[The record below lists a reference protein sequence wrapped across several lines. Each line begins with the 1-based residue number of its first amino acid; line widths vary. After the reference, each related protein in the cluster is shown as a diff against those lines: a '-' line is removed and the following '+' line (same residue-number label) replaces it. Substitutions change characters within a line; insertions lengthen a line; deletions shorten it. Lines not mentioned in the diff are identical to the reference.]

1 MAVGAAAIAA
11 FALLGTMAL
20 VAAGLGMRQGPGIQW
35 WGTPDGKAPRFVL
48 PLTALFLALG
58 AAALVLTAAAGD
70 DSANMVAYQALVAAY
85 YGLMLVYVGL
95 MATAGSRKDATSTY
109 ASVGLMATAG
119 SRKDATS
126 TYAAVGAVLVV
137 AGAVQLTAT
146 GFLAAVAFGGSDDL
160 VSVAFVLQLAASL
173 WAALYDAIYY
183 PVPSETGPQQYSKVE
198 TRL

>member
-20 VAAGLGMRQGPGIQW
+20 VAAGLGMRQGTAIQW

-58 AAALVLTAAAGD
+58 AAALALTAAAED

-85 YGLMLVYVGL
+85 YGLMLVY
-95 MATAGSRKDATSTY
+95 
-109 ASVGLMATAG
+109 VGLMATAG

-183 PVPSETGPQQYSKVE
+183 PVPSEAGRQWYSEVK
-198 TRL
+198 T

>member
-20 VAAGLGMRQGPGIQW
+20 VAAGLGVRQGPGIQW

-70 DSANMVAYQALVAAY
+70 DSDNMVAYQALAAAY
-85 YGLMLVYVGL
+85 YGLMLVYVAM
-95 MATAGSRKDATSTY
+95 MAAERYGGVK
-109 ASVGLMATAG
+109 
-119 SRKDATS
+119 
-126 TYAAVGAVLVV
+126 AVLVA

-146 GFLAAVAFGGSDDL
+146 GFLAAVAFEGSDDL

-183 PVPSETGPQQYSKVE
+183 PVPSEAGRQRYSNVE
-198 TRL
+198 TTL

>member
-1 MAVGAAAIAA
+1 MAVGAAAVAA

-20 VAAGLGMRQGPGIQW
+20 VAAGLGMRQGPEIQW
-35 WGTPDGKAPRFVL
+35 WGTPDEKAPRFVL

-70 DSANMVAYQALVAAY
+70 DSDNMVAYQALVAAY
-85 YGLMLVYVGL
+85 YGLMLVYIGL
-95 MATAGSRKDATSTY
+95 MAAATQQSY
-109 ASVGLMATAG
+109 SGV
-119 SRKDATS
+119 K
-126 TYAAVGAVLVV
+126 AVLVA

-183 PVPSETGPQQYSKVE
+183 PVPSEAGPQGYSRVE
-198 TRL
+198 TSL

>member
-1 MAVGAAAIAA
+1 MAVGAAAVAA

-48 PLTALFLALG
+48 PLTALFLAFG

-70 DSANMVAYQALVAAY
+70 DSDNMVAYQALVAAY
-85 YGLMLVYVGL
+85 YGLMLVYVAM
-95 MATAGSRKDATSTY
+95 MAAEPSTVPPSWY
-109 ASVGLMATAG
+109 GGV
-119 SRKDATS
+119 K
-126 TYAAVGAVLVV
+126 AVLVV

-183 PVPSETGPQQYSKVE
+183 PVPSKTGPQRYVSV
-198 TRL
+198 TRV

>member
-70 DSANMVAYQALVAAY
+70 DSDNMVAYQALVAAY
-85 YGLMLVYVGL
+85 YGLMLVYIRL
-95 MATAGSRKDATSTY
+95 MAAATQQSY
-109 ASVGLMATAG
+109 YS
-119 SRKDATS
+119 
-126 TYAAVGAVLVV
+126 AVKAVLVA

-183 PVPSETGPQQYSKVE
+183 SVPSKTGTQGYVNVTSV
-198 TRL
+198 